1 MSGIIPPSIVTYSYE
16 VDRQF
21 DNYVNVSFPFRVKI
35 DSIWFTGD
43 RLLIAEVDSNY
54 QNAAR
59 GLKLA
64 AIKSANPRNPDA
76 AWNAPSD
83 WANFFGVEP
92 GDSGDIWAADETLK
106 PTMWMGN
113 PDDRP
118 AGTTIQWMG
127 TPWWGNGFRST
138 AASAPAPDSD
148 TNPNWYNNN
157 ADGPNNRGYKTDLS
171 IMNPDE
177 ILSLFV
183 YDYTGDWDYY
193 ADSEKYAVVNIH
205 IAYTGVPDV
214 GSESGETRL
223 WGPWYDY

>member
-1 MSGIIPPSIVTYSYE
+1 MSGITPPSIVTYSYE

-21 DNYVNVSFPFRVKI
+21 NNYVNVSFPFRVKI
-35 DSIWFTGD
+35 EQVWFTGD

-76 AWNAPSD
+76 SWNAPSD
-83 WANFFGVEP
+83 WANFFGTSD
-92 GDSGDIWAADETLK
+92 GDSGDIWAADEDLK

-118 AGTTIQWMG
+118 AGTTIQWAG
-127 TPWWGNGFRST
+127 TPWWGNGFRSS
-138 AASAPAPDSD
+138 AKSAPAKDSD
-148 TNPNWYNNN
+148 NNPNWYNNLT
-157 ADGPNNRGYKTDLS
+157 DGPNNRGYKTDLS

-177 ILSLFV
+177 ILSMFV

-193 ADSEKYAVVNIH
+193 ADYEKYAVVNIH
-205 IAYTGVPDV
+205 IAYTGVADV
-214 GSESGETRL
+214 ADGAAATRL

>member
-1 MSGIIPPSIVTYSYE
+1 MSGINAPSIVTYSYE

-35 DSIWFTGD
+35 EKIWFTGD

-54 QNAAR
+54 QNAER

-76 AWNAPSD
+76 EWNAPSD
-83 WANFFGVEP
+83 WANFFG
-92 GDSGDIWAADETLK
+92 GSSGDWDAADEDLK

-118 AGTTIQWMG
+118 EGTTIQWLG
-127 TPWWGNGFRST
+127 TPWYDNGFRSS
-138 AASAPAPDSD
+138 AASAPAKDSPN
-148 TNPNWYNNN
+148 NPNWYNSN
-157 ADGPNNRGYKTDLS
+157 ADGPGDRGYKTDLS

-183 YDYTGDWDYY
+183 YDYTGDWDFY
-193 ADSEKYAVVNIH
+193 ADYEKFAMVNIH
-205 IAYTGVPDV
+205 IAYSGVADIED
-214 GSESGETRL
+214 GAAATRA
-223 WGPWYDY
+223 WGPWL

>member
-1 MSGIIPPSIVTYSYE
+1 MSGLIPPSIVTYSYE

-35 DSIWFTGD
+35 ESIWFTGD
-43 RLLIAEVDSNY
+43 NLLIAEVDSNY

-64 AIKSANPRNPDA
+64 GIKAANPRNPDA
-76 AWNAPSD
+76 DWNAPSD
-83 WANFFGVEP
+83 WANFFGTD
-92 GDSGDIWAADETLK
+92 GDEGDVFQADDSLK
-106 PTMWMGN
+106 PTMWMGD

-118 AGTTIQWMG
+118 AGTTIQFLG
-127 TPWWGNGFRST
+127 TPYYGNGFRSSV
-138 AASAPAPDSD
+138 ASAPAKDSPA
-148 TNPNWYNNN
+148 NPFWYNNN
-157 ADGPNNRGYKTDLS
+157 ADGPGNRNYKTDLS

-183 YDYTGDWDYY
+183 YDYTGDWDFY
-193 ADSEKYAVVNIH
+193 AEYEKYAVVNIH
-205 IAYTGVPDV
+205 IAYTGV
-214 GSESGETRL
+214 SEVNDEAAATRA